1 MIKVSLISVF
11 PRMKLHHEG
20 KVIAFNKGVATVEFA
35 DEASARRLI
44 EEVKNSP
51 AIRPH
56 VRIAGA
62 EGVAR
67 AMAAHA
73 QQQGGVQTGAVNGS
87 GSLPNVA
94 TPADPT
100 SPASLFK
107 DGEDGTSS
115 ESGESGEANND
126 SNESKDSNGEANE
139 ANEAT
144 QTPLAKPMMSFAKVS
159 N

>member
-107 DGEDGTSS
+107 DGEDDA
-115 ESGESGEANND
+115 AN
-126 SNESKDSNGEANE
+126 ESNGEANE

-144 QTPLAKPMMSFAKVS
+144 QPPLAKPTLNFNKVS

>member
-107 DGEDGTSS
+107 DGKDDEATD
-115 ESGESGEANND
+115 ESN
-126 SNESKDSNGEANE
+126 DSNGEANE
-139 ANEAT
+139 ANESS
-144 QTPLAKPMMSFAKVS
+144 QPPLAKPTLNFNRVS

>member
-62 EGVAR
+62 EGIAR

-107 DGEDGTSS
+107 DGEDG
-115 ESGESGEANND
+115 ESNGEANND
-126 SNESKDSNGEANE
+126 SNESNDSNGEANE
-139 ANEAT
+139 ANEANEAT
-144 QTPLAKPMMSFAKVS
+144 QPPLAKPMMSFAKVS

>member
-107 DGEDGTSS
+107 DGESD
-115 ESGESGEANND
+115 ESNGEATD
-126 SNESKDSNGEANE
+126 ESNDSNGEANE
-139 ANEAT
+139 ANESS
-144 QTPLAKPMMSFAKVS
+144 QQPLAKPTLNFNKVS

>member
-11 PRMKLHHEG
+11 PRMKLHHDG
-20 KVIAFNKGVATVEFA
+20 KVIVFNKGVATVEFA

-62 EGVAR
+62 EGIAR

-107 DGEDGTSS
+107 DGEDG
-115 ESGESGEANND
+115 ESNGEANND
-126 SNESKDSNGEANE
+126 SNESNDSNGEANE
-139 ANEAT
+139 ANEANEAT
-144 QTPLAKPMMSFAKVS
+144 QPPLAKPMMSFAKVS

>member
-62 EGVAR
+62 EGIAR

-94 TPADPT
+94 TSADPT

-107 DGEDGTSS
+107 DGEDGEDGVSS
-115 ESGESGEANND
+115 E
-126 SNESKDSNGEANE
+126 SNGEANE
-139 ANEAT
+139 ANEAP
-144 QTPLAKPMMSFAKVS
+144 QPPLAKPALNFNKVS

>member
-67 AMAAHA
+67 AMAAHV

-87 GSLPNVA
+87 GSLPNVS

-107 DGEDGTSS
+107 DGEDG
-115 ESGESGEANND
+115 EANGEANND

-139 ANEAT
+139 ANESP
-144 QTPLAKPMMSFAKVS
+144 QPPLAKPTLNFNKVS